1 MDVELQ
7 GINYFLAMDIVIPYS
22 MCQSVAMMVEIVAY
36 RDLLSAQTVT
46 IGKLSKM
53 MWNYLEICL
62 FVKIFNCG
70 AA

>member
-53 MWNYLEICL
+53 M
-62 FVKIFNCG
+62 
-70 AA
+70 